1 MPEGKLL
8 KGERYVLVCGDDG
21 GDVGGGE
28 MMVIMMAMMMV
39 MTLCSL

>member
-21 GDVGGGE
+21 GGE

-39 MTLCSL
+39 MTLCAL

>member
-8 KGERYVLVCGDDG
+8 KEERYALVCGDDG
-21 GDVGGGE
+21 DDGGGE